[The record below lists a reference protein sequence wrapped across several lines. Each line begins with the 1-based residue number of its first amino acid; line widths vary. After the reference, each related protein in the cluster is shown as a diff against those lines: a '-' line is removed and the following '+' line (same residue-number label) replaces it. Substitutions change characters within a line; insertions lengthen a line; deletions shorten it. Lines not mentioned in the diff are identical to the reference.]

1 MPVNKRSRFS
11 RRRGG
16 HTHGWGSMKKR
27 RGAGNRGGRGM
38 AGTGKRGDAKKPMIW
53 KNKKYFGKY
62 GFKKKNII
70 HKVKP
75 VNLAYFEEKL
85 NKLIEK
91 KLIEQKGDLYII
103 DVKKLGFNK
112 VLGYGKPTKKFQI
125 TSQSFSKDAI
135 EKIKAA
141 GGEAIELKSK
151 APKAG
156 TQTKSDASSQ
166 TTKGSDSSP
175 KEATPETKGESE

>member
-1 MPVNKRSRFS
+1 MPINKRSKFS
-11 RRRGG
+11 RRRGS

-53 KNKKYFGKY
+53 KDTKYFGKY

-85 NKLIEK
+85 EKLLAK
-91 KLIEQKGDLYII
+91 KLIEQKGDSYVI

-125 TSQSFSKDAI
+125 TSPSFSKDAI

-141 GGEAIELKSK
+141 GGEAVELKKKLPKK
-151 APKAG
+151 APAEKA
-156 TQTKSDASSQ
+156 AS
-166 TTKGSDSSP
+166 
-175 KEATPETKGESE
+175 EAKPEEPEQ